1 MKAFL
6 RPLLIICGTLF
17 VILGIVGIVVPLVPT
32 TPLLLLAA
40 FCYARSSEKLYH
52 KLLNTKWLGD
62 YIKSFQAG
70 NGIPLRAKF
79 ISIIVLWLSS
89 GYSIFFLIPLL
100 WVKVILLGVV
110 TYITYFIW
118 SIPSKTRIKEIS
130 K

>member
-79 ISIIVLWLSS
+79 ISIIILWLSS